1 MPAIVESAEAVVR
14 IDSTFDLMPA
24 IVESVE
30 CISEIELNG
39 DLRAPPSDN
48 FTESGYF
55 PVQKFSPACAIENAL
70 SST

>member
-39 DLRAPPSDN
+39 GLRAPPSD
-48 FTESGYF
+48 FTESGSF
-55 PVQKFSPACAIENAL
+55 PVQKFSPACTIENAL